1 MWIHLIAF
9 AISAMVAFKLA
20 ALAFARVFGS
30 YNNHDSAAPL
40 LIAVPVAL
48 AVFVLVLAGL
58 QWLISRLLR
67 RLARPSGRD

>member
-9 AISAMVAFKLA
+9 AIAAMAAFKLA
-20 ALAFARVFGS
+20 AMAFARVFGS
-30 YNNHDSAAPL
+30 YSNHDSASPL

-48 AVFVLVLAGL
+48 GVFVLVLAGL

-67 RLARPSGRD
+67 RLAASPGRD